1 MPRAPTT
8 PEHETLPYRP
18 GESPF
23 RVKGV
28 FYRGSVEYIE
38 RTVPGGVRAVLGA
51 IQGEALRGFLEQPFV
66 AATFYDVFPLVA
78 LGYPSASLCGQPIDR
93 FLRHRSRFQAEQQA
107 TTVYRSL
114 LSLTSSAAIATKLP
128 LLASQLYNF
137 GTTEVEQTGPSTV
150 EVRRGGLP
158 VELLPWYVP
167 GTESYLVTAL
177 RLSGAINPRVT
188 SSAFRPD
195 KKEHGLMTGALTH
208 WLSWQPPAASR
219 RP

>member
-1 MPRAPTT
+1 M
-8 PEHETLPYRP
+8 
-18 GESPF
+18 
-23 RVKGV
+23 KGV
-28 FYRGSVEYIE
+28 FYRGSFEFIE
-38 RTVPGGVRAVLGA
+38 RVVPGGVRAVLGL
-51 IQGEALRGFLEQPFV
+51 IRSQALRAFLEQPFV

-78 LGYPSASLCGQPIDR
+78 LGYPSASLCGQPIER

-114 LSLTSSAAIATKLP
+114 LSLTSPAAIATRLP

-137 GTTEVEQTGPSTV
+137 GTTEVQQTGPSTV
-150 EVRRGGLP
+150 EVLRGGLP

-188 SSAFRPD
+188 TSALRPD
-195 KKEHGLMTGALTH
+195 RRVNGLMTGALSH
-208 WLSWQPPAASR
+208 WLSWQAPSASR
-219 RP
+219 GP